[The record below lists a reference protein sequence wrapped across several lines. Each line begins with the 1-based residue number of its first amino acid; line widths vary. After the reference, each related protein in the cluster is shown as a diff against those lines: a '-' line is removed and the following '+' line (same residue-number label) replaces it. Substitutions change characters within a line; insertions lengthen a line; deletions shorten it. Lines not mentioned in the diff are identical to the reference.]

1 MSRYWPIYSG
11 HTRICHLP
19 RNVRGNGWKH
29 VAEAPLLEKKGSAQ
43 QIQEKQK
50 TKEEEVSNFE
60 STTEQ
65 QQEKLAIV
73 TM

>member
-1 MSRYWPIYSG
+1 MSRYWRIYPG
-11 HTRICHLP
+11 HIRICHLA
-19 RNVRGNGWKH
+19 RHVRGNGWKH
-29 VAEAPLLEKKGSAQ
+29 VAEPRLIEKKGSAQ

-50 TKEEEVSNFE
+50 TKEEEVFNFE

-73 TM
+73 TT